1 MSIGELWTSNCSS
14 WACFKSRIRRKGIEG
29 HTLRNL
35 HLWYPIYPTS
45 FLHTYLMNSLSIWSY
60 FSSLIYLVFIKALLM
75 LRNSSHLDLLFIRS
89 LLWHSMHFYFFIWR
103 DFSLIMLFWGP
114 PRENWHWVLSSHFYS
129 RGWNSTFVWE
139 VWNTGSGADKWGP
152 PLIAFFE
159 TSFLCSWMNNGC
171 PSELQ
176 TPICRMH

>member
-1 MSIGELWTSNCSS
+1 MSIGELWTSNSSS

-35 HLWYPIYPTS
+35 PLWYPIYPTS

-75 LRNSSHLDLLFIRS
+75 LRNSSHVDLLFIRS
-89 LLWHSMHFYFFIWR
+89 LLWHSMHFYLLIWW

-114 PRENWHWVLSSHFYS
+114 SREYWDWLLSSHFNS
-129 RGWNSTFVWE
+129 RSWNSTFVWK
-139 VWNTGSGADKWGP
+139 VWDTGSRTNQRGP
-152 PLIAFFE
+152 ALIAFFE
-159 TSFLCSWMNNGC
+159 TSFLSCWMHNGC

-176 TPICRMH
+176 TPICWMH